1 MRSWR
6 HRQMEAALQR
16 RIEKE
21 ARSGKRK
28 KMTEEEVSDFMDSF
42 DSDVD
47 QLSASTDSGAADET
61 DFGMDLSGDS
71 YDTEEP
77 VSTEESQRL
86 LDAILADDKLTDELI
101 ERLMSRY
108 NSRD

>member
-1 MRSWR
+1 
-6 HRQMEAALQR
+6 
-16 RIEKE
+16 
-21 ARSGKRK
+21 
-28 KMTEEEVSDFMDSF
+28 MDSF